1 MSEFN
6 DLQKGDYSMSRYLV
20 TGGAGFIGS
29 HLTQALVQ
37 QGARVRVLDNFCT
50 GRRENIAHLADQIE
64 LIEGDIRDLDTV
76 RYAMQGMDYVLHQA
90 ALPSVPRSIADPLTS
105 HHVNATGTLDVLIAA
120 REAGVKRVVYA
131 SSSSV
136 YGNSPVLPKRE
147 DMPLAPISP
156 YASSKLA
163 GESYCQAFTHAY
175 GLETVCLRYFNVF
188 GPRQDPESQ
197 YAAVIPKFIIALL
210 SGNQP
215 TIYGDGHQSRDFT
228 YVTNVVHAN
237 LLACSADQAV
247 GKVFN
252 VACGEQHTLLEIV
265 TLLNHVLGTALEP
278 RFDLPRPGDVR
289 HSLADMAQASHV
301 LGYGPEIGLQTGLE
315 YTAEWFRQFVLAA
328 PGQFVK
334 DRL

>member
-1 MSEFN
+1 MSC
-6 DLQKGDYSMSRYLV
+6 YLV

-29 HLTQALVQ
+29 HLTEALVQ
-37 QGARVRVLDNFCT
+37 RGACVRVLDNFCT

-64 LIEGDIRDLDTV
+64 LIEGDICDLEAV
-76 RYAMQGMDYVLHQA
+76 RHAMQGVDYVLHQA

-105 HHVNATGTLDVLIAA
+105 HHVNVTGTLNVLIAA
-120 REAGVKRVVYA
+120 REAGIKRVVYA

-175 GLETVCLRYFNVF
+175 GLETICLRYFNVF

-197 YAAVIPKFIIALL
+197 YAAVIPKFITALL
-210 SGNQP
+210 RGDRP

-237 LLACSADQAV
+237 MLACSADQAA

-252 VACGEQHTLLEIV
+252 VAGGEQHTLLEIV
-265 TLLNHVLGTALEP
+265 TLLNRILGTALEP
-278 RFDLPRPGDVR
+278 EFDPPRPGDVR
-289 HSLADMAQASHV
+289 HSLADTAQASHV
-301 LGYGPEIGLQTGLE
+301 LGYRPEIGLQTGLE
-315 YTAEWFRQFVLAA
+315 YTAEWFRQAA
-328 PGQFVK
+328 SNILP
-334 DRL
+334 